1 MAERWPLISPGNHQE
16 LWLRGL
22 NMQTLPGSEAFG
34 KPGIEP
40 RWTHSNKAGVGTAYS
55 ASSHLWYTIW
65 DGIITEVYYPTVDRP
80 QLRDLQYLVT
90 DGATFFHEEKRDL
103 TIGMERISDHALGY
117 RCINAD
123 PKGRYSIT
131 KEIISH
137 PYHPCLLIRT
147 SVTGKDDAFLSSLKL
162 YALCAPHLE
171 IGGSGNNGYIVLA
184 DGQRILMAQKGSKWM
199 AMAATVPF
207 SRLSCGY
214 VGASDGW
221 TDLHSDFKMD
231 WEFTSAPDGNIAL
244 TGELDLSRTRE
255 FTLGLAFGNS
265 EHRAIAN
272 LLQSL
277 ETPFQEHLE
286 RYKRQW
292 DAAISNL
299 KPLGSASF
307 DNGNLYNSSYDLL
320 LAHEDKSFA
329 GAIIAS
335 LAIPWGEAK
344 GDNDQGGYH
353 LVWTR
358 DMVNSATALLA
369 AGDTST
375 PLRALIY
382 LAVAQHPDGGFPQNF
397 WVNGDAYWSGIQLD
411 EVSFPIMLAWR
422 LHCEKALADFD
433 PTNLVRSGAAY
444 LIRNGP
450 VTQQERWEEASG
462 YSPSTLASNI
472 AALIC
477 ASLLFHNLGD
487 TQTATFIEEYAD
499 YLEAH
504 IEAWTTTETGSL
516 VEGIQTYYMRILP
529 EQVGQEHPAEDKESR
544 VLHIANHAPGEQ
556 SDFPAR
562 NIVDGGFL
570 ELVRYGIRRADDP
583 IITATIKV
591 IDSVIKVDT
600 PAGPAWHRYNHDG
613 YGQGPNGAPFTSF
626 GIGRVWPLLTGE
638 RGHYELAAGRS
649 TETYI
654 RAMEGLASKTGL
666 LPEQSWDRADEPDVF
681 MWLGKP
687 TGSAMPLMWAH
698 AEYIKLLR
706 STKDGEVYDA
716 IPQVAKRYLGE
727 REQHKRFE
735 IWKPNRH
742 VRFMEEGE
750 ILRVHGD
757 AVFTMHWSVD
767 GWKTT
772 HDSTAT
778 DTPLKIHYVDIP
790 ADVLPA
796 GTSICFTFLWT
807 DSGHWEG
814 RDFHIKVR

>member
-1 MAERWPLISPGNHQE
+1 
-16 LWLRGL
+16 
-22 NMQTLPGSEAFG
+22 MQSLSGTEAFG
-34 KPGIEP
+34 RPGIVP

-55 ASSHLWYTIW
+55 ASSHIWYTIW
-65 DGIITEVYYPTVDRP
+65 DGIVTEVYYPTVDRP

-90 DGATFFHEEKRDL
+90 DGTTFFHEEKRDL
-103 TIGMERISDHALGY
+103 TIEMERISDHALGY

-123 PKGRYSIT
+123 PHGRYSIT
-131 KEIISH
+131 KEVISH

-147 SVTGKDDAFLSSLKL
+147 SLTGKDEGFLARLKL
-162 YALCAPHLE
+162 FALCAPHLE
-171 IGGSGNNGYIVLA
+171 VGGYGNNGYIVLA
-184 DGQRILMAQKGSKWM
+184 NGQRILMAQKGGKWM
-199 AMAATVPF
+199 ALAATVPF

-221 TDLHSDFKMD
+221 TDLHDNFNMD
-231 WEFTSAPDGNIAL
+231 WEFSSAPDGNIAL
-244 TGELDLSRTRE
+244 TGELDLGKTRK

-277 ETPFQEHLE
+277 GTPFEEHLE

-292 DAAISNL
+292 DGATSHL
-299 KPLGSASF
+299 KPLAGASF
-307 DNGNLYNSSYDLL
+307 DKGNLYNSSYDLL

-329 GAIIAS
+329 GALIAS

-382 LAVAQHPDGGFPQNF
+382 LAVAQHPDGGFAQNF
-397 WVNGDAYWSGIQLD
+397 WVNGDAYWCGIQLD
-411 EVSFPIMLAWR
+411 EVAFPIMLAWR

-433 PTNLVRSGAAY
+433 PTNLVRMGAAY

-477 ASLLFHNLGD
+477 ASLLFRKLGD
-487 TQTATFIEEYAD
+487 AKAATFIEEYAD

-504 IEAWTTTETGSL
+504 IEEWTTTTKGSL
-516 VEGIQTYYMRILP
+516 VAGTSTYYMRILP
-529 EQVGQEHPAEDKESR
+529 EKVGQENPAGDKESR
-544 VLHIANHAPGEQ
+544 VLHIANHAPREQ
-556 SDFPAR
+556 ADFPAR
-562 NIVDGGFL
+562 DVVDGGFL
-570 ELVRYGIRRADDP
+570 ELVRYGIRKPDDP
-583 IITATIKV
+583 MILATVKV
-591 IDSVIKVDT
+591 IDAVLKVDT
-600 PAGPAWHRYNHDG
+600 PAGATWHRYNYDG
-613 YGQGPNGAPFTSF
+613 YGQGHDGAPFTTH
-626 GIGRVWPLLTGE
+626 GVGRVWPLLTGE
-638 RGHYELAAGRS
+638 RGHYELAAGHS

-654 RAMEGLASKTGL
+654 RTMEALASKTGL
-666 LPEQSWDRADEPDVF
+666 LPEQSWDEADRPDIY

-706 STKDGEVYDA
+706 STTDGHVYDA
-716 IPQVAKRYLGE
+716 IPEVASRYLG
-727 REQHKRFE
+727 KRPQRKRLE
-735 IWKPNRH
+735 VWKPNRH
-742 VRFMEEGE
+742 VQFMRANETLRIHGE
-750 ILRVHGD
+750 NP
-757 AVFTMHWSVD
+757 FTLHWSAD
-767 GWKTT
+767 EWK
-772 HDSTAT
+772 TAT
-778 DTPLKIHYVDIP
+778 DSKSATNSLQIDYVDLTEV
-790 ADVLPA
+790 ALAA
-796 GTSICFTFLWT
+796 GMTIRFTFLWT
-807 DSGHWEG
+807 SDGRWEG
-814 RDFHIKVR
+814 KDYSVSAIAVEEQVQQ

>member
-1 MAERWPLISPGNHQE
+1 MQVVPG
-16 LWLRGL
+16 
-22 NMQTLPGSEAFG
+22 TEAFG

-65 DGIITEVYYPTVDRP
+65 NGIVTELYYPTVDRP
-80 QLRDLQYLVT
+80 QLRDLQYLIT
-90 DGATFFHEEKRDL
+90 DSTSFVHEEKRDL
-103 TIGMERISDHALGY
+103 TITTERISDHALGY

-123 PKGRYSIT
+123 PNGRYSIT

-147 SVTGKDDAFLSSLKL
+147 SLTGKDEAFLSHLKL

-171 IGGSGNNGYIVLA
+171 VGGGGNNAYIVLA
-184 DGQRILMAQKGSKWM
+184 DGQRILMAQKGGTWM
-199 AMAATVPF
+199 ALAATVPF
-207 SRLSCGY
+207 SHLSCGY

-221 TDLHSDFKMD
+221 TDLHRDFTMD

-244 TGELDLSRTRE
+244 TGELDLTGTRE

-265 EHRAIAN
+265 QHRAIAN
-272 LLQSL
+272 LLQCL
-277 ETPFQEHLE
+277 GTPFEEHLQ
-286 RYKRQW
+286 RYEKQW
-292 DAAISNL
+292 DAATSHL
-299 KPLGSASF
+299 KHLEASSF
-307 DNGNLYNSSYDLL
+307 DKGSLYNSSYDLL

-329 GAIIAS
+329 GALIAS

-382 LAVAQHPDGGFPQNF
+382 LAVAQQPDGGFAQNF
-397 WVNGDAYWSGIQLD
+397 WVNGDAYWCGIQLD
-411 EVSFPIMLAWR
+411 EVAFPIMLAWR
-422 LHCEKALADFD
+422 LHCENALADFD
-433 PTNLVRSGAAY
+433 PTNLVQIGAAY

-477 ASLLFHNLGD
+477 ASLILRKHGNQQG
-487 TQTATFIEEYAD
+487 ATFIEEYAD

-504 IEAWTTTETGSL
+504 IEEWTTTTKGSL
-516 VEGIQTYYMRILP
+516 VEGTSTYYMRILP
-529 EQVGQEHPAEDKESR
+529 EQVGEQNPAEDKESR
-544 VLHIANHAPGEQ
+544 ILHIANHAPGEQ

-562 NIVDGGFL
+562 NVVDGGFL
-570 ELVRYGIRRADDP
+570 ELVRYGIRKPDDP
-583 IITATIKV
+583 IILATLKV
-591 IDSVIKVDT
+591 VDAVLKVDT
-600 PAGPAWHRYNHDG
+600 PAGPVWHRYNHDG
-613 YGQGPNGAPFTSF
+613 YGQGPDGAPFTSH
-626 GIGRVWPLLTGE
+626 GIGREWPLLTGE

-649 TETYI
+649 TETYMCT
-654 RAMEGLASKTGL
+654 MEALASKTGL
-666 LPEQSWDRADEPDVF
+666 LPEQSWDEADRPEIY

-706 STKDGEVYDA
+706 STHDGKVYDC
-716 IPQVAKRYLGE
+716 IPEVASRYLGARPE
-727 REQHKRFE
+727 RKQLEV
-735 IWKPNRH
+735 WKPNRH
-742 VRFMEEGE
+742 VRFMRTNETLRIHGE
-750 ILRVHGD
+750 AAFTLR
-757 AVFTMHWSVD
+757 WSTD
-767 GWKTT
+767 EWKTI
-772 HDSTAT
+772 T
-778 DTPLKIHYVDIP
+778 DTTSTTNSLQIDYVDLS
-790 ADVLPA
+790 DLVLRSGNA
-796 GTSICFTFLWT
+796 IRFTFRWT
-807 DSGHWEG
+807 SDGHWEG
-814 RDFHIKVR
+814 QDYCVSVIAVQDLV